1 MSTETNNIK
10 EKQQGGKS
18 EEVPASE
25 QVVSSSNENGGDI
38 YRAIVEKQKK
48 LESKALSGVFQIVA
62 NLVAIG
68 ALSFAYYDSK
78 NFEVP
83 PQLIPTDADGSYF
96 ESAPLDKALH
106 NTKEMKQWYVDTI
119 GEIFSYT
126 YRSMEGHSDSV
137 SHHFSQEGL
146 MEFDKFITS
155 SKFATKVRKNYG
167 IVEPVIDDNVDVQE
181 GMVLGRMGWQ
191 MKMKIAL
198 MIYINGKPMRAG
210 VYEITSIVYRE
221 NENIAPDGIVIKNIT
236 LKGVK

>member
-1 MSTETNNIK
+1 MSTETNKSK
-10 EKQQGGKS
+10 EKQQEKKAAK
-18 EEVPASE
+18 VPVQE
-25 QVVSSSNENGGDI
+25 QEDSGSNLNGSDI
-38 YRAIVEKQKK
+38 YQGIVDKQKK
-48 LESKALSGVFQIVA
+48 LESRAVSGVFQILA
-62 NLVAIG
+62 NLAAIG

-106 NTKEMKQWYVDTI
+106 NTKEMKQWYVDTV
-119 GEIFSYT
+119 GDIFSYT
-126 YRSMEGHSDSV
+126 YRTMESHSDSV
-137 SHHFSQEGL
+137 SHYFSQEGL

-167 IVEPVIDDNVDVQE
+167 IVEPIIDENVDVQE

-210 VYEITSIVYRE
+210 VYEISSIVYRE

-236 LKGVK
+236 LRGVK